1 MSPKAD
7 AKIKAVFAAWLIVIS
22 NSFSFRAQSLER
34 LDRLFCKYLYKGR
47 NPFTSKHVK
56 QTPHEP
62 NLMWASNQYLIVFQV
77 RDRTSDYAHG
87 RGGLR
92 VRKIKSM
99 YAIRCLNV

>member
-1 MSPKAD
+1 MLSYG
-7 AKIKAVFAAWLIVIS
+7 L
-22 NSFSFRAQSLER
+22 QSLER

-77 RDRTSDYAHG
+77 RRASFSENQQQLEQNHQT
-87 RGGLR
+87 
-92 VRKIKSM
+92 VEPF
-99 YAIRCLNV
+99 

>member
-1 MSPKAD
+1 MCGLSYD
-7 AKIKAVFAAWLIVIS
+7 L
-22 NSFSFRAQSLER
+22 QSLER

-77 RDRTSDYAHG
+77 RRASFSENQQQLEQNHRTVEPFYSPALYRALVTKRLESKSRL
-87 RGGLR
+87 RG
-92 VRKIKSM
+92 
-99 YAIRCLNV
+99 

>member
-1 MSPKAD
+1 MSQC
-7 AKIKAVFAAWLIVIS
+7 FLCT
-22 NSFSFRAQSLER
+22 QSLEV

-77 RDRTSDYAHG
+77 RK
-87 RGGLR
+87 R
-92 VRKIKSM
+92 VE
-99 YAIRCLNV
+99 Y